1 MSAASSRA
9 RRLWPVSESASHARG
24 TAGALRLFLGGQ
36 SPPRPSR
43 GRGRGET
50 RFPHTPAPGKVLPG
64 RAAPPPGGGL
74 GKPGF
79 PRPLREGQ
87 ALPRAGVWGNRVSPH
102 PCSRKGSSWEGCAP
116 TGWGCGETRFPHALA
131 PGKVL
136 PGRAAPSHRVG
147 VWGNRVSPYSC
158 VRARPSRGRGCGETG
173 FPHTPLRELIFTL
186 VSGFAATDI

>member
-1 MSAASSRA
+1 VRA
-9 RRLWPVSESASHARG
+9 LPTHAGPRAPYG
-24 TAGALRLFLGGQ
+24 CSWEGKALPGPPAGGGVGK
-36 SPPRPSR
+36 P
-43 GRGRGET
+43 G
-50 RFPHTPAPGKVLPG
+50 FPHTPAPGKVLPG

-147 VWGNRVSPYSC
+147 VWGNRVSPHPSP
-158 VRARPSRGRGCGETG
+158 RAYFHVSERLRRHGHLERG
-173 FPHTPLRELIFTL
+173 
-186 VSGFAATDI
+186 